1 MNFELTEEQKMVQ
14 EAAREFA
21 QKRVASIAKEMDEK
35 EEVPKE
41 ILQELSELG
50 YFGIRVPEKYG
61 GLGLDM
67 LSYTLMLEELA
78 KVSAGLM
85 IVVSVHNTLF
95 CEGLIQFGSE
105 ELKQKY
111 LPRMAKGELIGAYCL
126 TEPGSGTDAG
136 GMSATAFLRGD
147 QYIING
153 TKSFVT
159 NAGIADIF
167 LVFALT
173 KPDLKSKG
181 ISGFVV
187 EAKSPGLTLGA
198 PEKKLGIKC
207 SDTREISLADTP
219 VPKENLIGEEN
230 HGFKIALTILNHGRI
245 GVGAQ
250 ALGIAEAA
258 LDESIRYSLQRKQF
272 GQPIANFQAIQ
283 FKLAD
288 MAMRIEAARW
298 LIYQA
303 AYLQSIGQPFTKES
317 SMAKLFA
324 SEMSNYVVNEAVQ
337 IHGGYGYMKEYAVER
352 YFRDARITEIY
363 EGTSEA
369 QRIVISR
376 ELLRD

>member
-1 MNFELTEEQKMVQ
+1 MNFELTEDQKMVQ

-21 QKRVASIAKEMDEK
+21 QKRVAPIAKEMDEK
-35 EEVPKE
+35 EEVPRE
-41 ILQELSELG
+41 ILKEMAELG
-50 YFGIRVPEKYG
+50 YFGIRIPERYG
-61 GLGLDM
+61 GLDLDM
-67 LSYTLMLEELA
+67 LSYVLMLEELA

-85 IVVSVHNTLF
+85 IVISVHNTLF
-95 CEGLIQFGSE
+95 CEGLVQFGSE

-136 GMSATAFLRGD
+136 GMSSTAILKGG
-147 QYIING
+147 QYILNG

-159 NAGIADIF
+159 NGGIADIF

-187 EAKSPGLTLGA
+187 EAKSPGISLGA

-207 SDTREISLADTP
+207 SDTREISLSDTP
-219 VPKENLIGEEN
+219 TPKENLIGEEN

-245 GVGAQ
+245 GIGAQ

-258 LDESIRYSLQRKQF
+258 LEESIRYSLQRKQF
-272 GQPIANFQAIQ
+272 GQPIANFQGIQ
-283 FKLAD
+283 FKLSD
-288 MAMRIEAARW
+288 MAMKIEAARW
-298 LIYQA
+298 LVYQA
-303 AYLQSIGQPFTKES
+303 AYLQTTGEPFTKEA

-352 YFRDARITEIY
+352 FFRDARITEIY

-376 ELLRD
+376 ELLKD

>member
-21 QKRVASIAKEMDEK
+21 QKRVAPIAKEMDEK
-35 EEVPKE
+35 EDVPRE
-41 ILQELSELG
+41 ILQEMAELG
-50 YFGIRVPEKYG
+50 YFGIRIPEKYD
-61 GLGLDM
+61 GLDLDM
-67 LSYTLMLEELA
+67 LSYVLMLEELA

-85 IVVSVHNTLF
+85 IVISVHNTLF
-95 CEGLIQFGSE
+95 CEGLVQFGSE
-105 ELKQKY
+105 VLKQKY

-136 GMSATAFLRGD
+136 GMSSTAVLRGE
-147 QYIING
+147 QYILNG

-159 NAGIADIF
+159 NGGIADIF

-187 EAKSPGLTLGA
+187 EAKSPGISLGA

-207 SDTREISLADTP
+207 SDTREISLSDTP
-219 VPKENLIGEEN
+219 TPKENLIGEEN

-245 GVGAQ
+245 GIGAQ

-258 LDESIRYSLQRKQF
+258 LEESIRYSLQRKQF
-272 GQPIANFQAIQ
+272 GQPIANFQGIQ
-283 FKLAD
+283 FKLSD
-288 MAMRIEAARW
+288 MAMKIEAARW
-298 LIYQA
+298 LVYQA
-303 AYLQSIGQPFTKES
+303 AYLQSIDKPFTKEA

-352 YFRDARITEIY
+352 FFRDARITEIY

-376 ELLRD
+376 ELLKD

>member
-14 EAAREFA
+14 EAAREFS
-21 QKRVASIAKEMDEK
+21 QKRVARIALEMDEK
-35 EEVPKE
+35 EEVPEE
-41 ILQELSELG
+41 ILQELAELG

-126 TEPGSGTDAG
+126 TEPDSGTDAG
-136 GMSATAFLRGD
+136 GMSSTALLRGEH
-147 QYIING
+147 YILNG

-258 LDESIRYSLQRKQF
+258 LEESIKYSLQRKQF
-272 GQPIANFQAIQ
+272 GQPIANFQGIQ

-298 LIYQA
+298 LVYQA
-303 AYLQSIGQPFTKES
+303 AYLQTIGQPFTKES

-324 SEMSNYVVNEAVQ
+324 SEMSNYVVNQAVQ

>member
-1 MNFELTEEQKMVQ
+1 MNFELTDEQKMVR

-21 QKRVASIAKEMDEK
+21 QKRVTPLAREMDEK

-41 ILQELSELG
+41 ILQEMAELG

-61 GLGLDM
+61 GLDLDM
-67 LSYTLMLEELA
+67 LSYVLMLEELA

-85 IVVSVHNTLF
+85 IVVSAHNTLF
-95 CEGLIQFGSE
+95 CEGLVQFGSE
-105 ELKQKY
+105 QLKQKY

-136 GMSATAFLRGD
+136 GMATTALLRGEE
-147 QYIING
+147 YIFNG

-159 NAGIADIF
+159 NGGIADIF

-173 KPDLKSKG
+173 KPELKSKG

-187 EAKSPGLTLGA
+187 EAKSPGLSLGA
-198 PEKKLGIKC
+198 AEKKLGIKC
-207 SDTREISLADTP
+207 SDTREISFSDTP
-219 VPKENLIGEEN
+219 VPRENIIGEEN
-230 HGFKIALTILNHGRI
+230 HGFKMALTILNHGRI

-258 LDESIRYSLQRKQF
+258 LEESIRYSLQRKQF
-272 GQPIANFQAIQ
+272 GQPIANFQGIQ

-298 LIYQA
+298 LVYEA
-303 AYLQSIGQPFTKES
+303 AYLQSLGQPFTKES

-324 SEMSNYVVNEAVQ
+324 SEMCNYVANEAVQ

>member
-1 MNFELTEEQKMVQ
+1 MNFELNEEQKMVQ

-21 QKRVASIAKEMDEK
+21 QKRVTPIAKEMDEK

-41 ILQELSELG
+41 ILQEMAELG

-85 IVVSVHNTLF
+85 IVISAHNTLF
-95 CEGLIQFGSE
+95 CEGLVQFGSE
-105 ELKQKY
+105 QLKQKY

-136 GMSATAFLRGD
+136 GMATTALLRGEE
-147 QYIING
+147 YIFNG

-159 NAGIADIF
+159 NGGIADIF

-173 KPDLKSKG
+173 KPELKSKG

-187 EAKSPGLTLGA
+187 EAKSPGLSLGA

-207 SDTREISLADTP
+207 SDTREISFSDTP

-230 HGFKIALTILNHGRI
+230 HGFKMALTILNHGRI

-258 LDESIRYSLQRKQF
+258 LEESIRYSLQRKQF
-272 GQPIANFQAIQ
+272 GQPIANFQGIQ

-298 LIYQA
+298 LVYEA
-303 AYLQSIGQPFTKES
+303 AYLQSLGQPFTKES

-324 SEMSNYVVNEAVQ
+324 SEMCNYVANEAVQ
-337 IHGGYGYMKEYAVER
+337 IHGGYGYMKEYPVER

-376 ELLRD
+376 EILRD

>member
-1 MNFELTEEQKMVQ
+1 MNFDLTEDQKMVQ

-21 QKRVASIAKEMDEK
+21 KKRIVPIAQEMDEK

-41 ILQELSELG
+41 ILQELAELG

-61 GLGLDM
+61 GLDLDM
-67 LSYTLMLEELA
+67 LSYVLMLEELA

-85 IVVSVHNTLF
+85 IVVSAHNTLF
-95 CEGLIQFGSE
+95 CEGLIKFGSE
-105 ELKQKY
+105 ELRQKY
-111 LPRMAKGELIGAYCL
+111 LPGMAKGELIGAYCL

-136 GMSATAFLRGD
+136 GMSSTAVLKGD
-147 QYIING
+147 KYILNG
-153 TKSFVT
+153 TKTFVT
-159 NAGIADIF
+159 NAGIASIF

-173 KPDLKSKG
+173 KPELKSKG

-187 EAKSPGLTLGA
+187 EAKSAGLSLGV
-198 PEKKLGIKC
+198 PEKKMGIKC

-219 VPKENLIGEEN
+219 VPQENLIGEEN
-230 HGFKIALTILNHGRI
+230 HGFRMALTILNHGRI

-258 LDESIRYSLQRKQF
+258 LEESVRYSQERQQF
-272 GQPIANFQAIQ
+272 GQPIANFQGIQ

-298 LIYQA
+298 LVYQA
-303 AYLQSIGQPFTKES
+303 AYLQSIDQPFTKEA
-317 SMAKLFA
+317 SMAKLYA
-324 SEMSNYVVNEAVQ
+324 SEMSNYVVNQAVQ

-352 YFRDARITEIY
+352 FFRDARITEIY

-376 ELLRD
+376 ELLRT

>member
-21 QKRVASIAKEMDEK
+21 QKRVIPLAREMDEK

-41 ILQELSELG
+41 ILQEMAELG

-61 GLGLDM
+61 GLDLDM
-67 LSYTLMLEELA
+67 LSYVLMLEELA

-85 IVVSVHNTLF
+85 IVISAHNTLF
-95 CEGLIQFGSE
+95 CEGLVQFGSE
-105 ELKQKY
+105 QLKQKY

-136 GMSATAFLRGD
+136 GMATTALLRGEE
-147 QYIING
+147 YIFNG

-159 NAGIADIF
+159 NGGIADIF

-173 KPDLKSKG
+173 KPELKSKG

-187 EAKSPGLTLGA
+187 EAKSPGLSLGA
-198 PEKKLGIKC
+198 AEKKLGIKC
-207 SDTREISLADTP
+207 SDTREISFSDTP

-230 HGFKIALTILNHGRI
+230 HGFKMALTILNHGRI

-258 LDESIRYSLQRKQF
+258 LEESVKYSLQRKQF
-272 GQPIANFQAIQ
+272 GQPIANFQGIQ

-298 LIYQA
+298 LVYEA
-303 AYLQSIGQPFTKES
+303 AYLQSLGQPFTKES

-324 SEMSNYVVNEAVQ
+324 SEMCNFVANEAVQ
-337 IHGGYGYMKEYAVER
+337 IHGGYGYMKEYPVER

-376 ELLRD
+376 EILRD

>member
-1 MNFELTEEQKMVQ
+1 MNFTLTDEQKMVQ

-21 QKRVASIAKEMDEK
+21 QKRIAPLAREMDEK

-41 ILQELSELG
+41 ILKEMGDLG
-50 YFGIRVPEKYG
+50 YFGVRVPEKYG
-61 GLGLDM
+61 GLELDM
-67 LSYTLMLEELA
+67 LSYILILEEFA
-78 KVSAGLM
+78 KASAGVM
-85 IVVSVHNTLF
+85 IVISVHNTLF
-95 CEGLIQFGSE
+95 CEGLIKFGSE
-105 ELKQKY
+105 KLKQKY

-136 GMSATAFLRGD
+136 GMSSTAALKGD
-147 QYIING
+147 KYLLNG
-153 TKSFVT
+153 SKAFVT
-159 NAGIADIF
+159 NGGIADIY

-173 KPDLKSKG
+173 NPDLKSKG

-187 EAKSPGLTLGA
+187 ERNSPGISVGA

-207 SDTREISLADTP
+207 SDTRLISFSDTP
-219 VPKENLIGEEN
+219 IPRENLIGQEKQ
-230 HGFKIALTILNHGRI
+230 GFKVALTILDHGRI
-245 GVGAQ
+245 GIGAQ

-258 LDESIRYSLQRKQF
+258 LDEAIKYSLQRKQF
-272 GQPIANFQAIQ
+272 NQPIAQFQAIQ

-298 LIYQA
+298 MVYQA
-303 AYLQSIGQPFTKES
+303 AQLQTSGVHFTKEA

-324 SEMSNYVVNEAVQ
+324 SEVSNYVVNEAVQ
-337 IHGGYGYMKEYAVER
+337 IHGGYGYMREYAVER

-369 QRIVISR
+369 QRITISR

>member
-1 MNFELTEEQKMVQ
+1 MNFELTEEQKMVR
-14 EAAREFA
+14 EAAREFS
-21 QKRVASIAKEMDEK
+21 QKRIASIAKEMDEK

-41 ILQELSELG
+41 ILKELAELG

-61 GLGLDM
+61 GLDLEM
-67 LSYTLMLEELA
+67 LSYVLMLEELA

-85 IVVSVHNTLF
+85 IVISAHNTLF
-95 CEGLIQFGSE
+95 CEGLVQFGSE
-105 ELKQKY
+105 QLRQKY

-136 GMSATAFLRGD
+136 GMAATALLRGD
-147 QYIING
+147 QYVLNG

-159 NAGIADIF
+159 NGGIADIF

-173 KPDLKSKG
+173 KPELKSKG

-187 EAKSPGLTLGA
+187 EAESPGLSLGA

-207 SDTREISLADTP
+207 SDTREISFSDTP

-230 HGFKIALTILNHGRI
+230 HGFKMALTILNHGRI

-258 LDESIRYSLQRKQF
+258 LEESIKYSLQRKQF
-272 GQPIANFQAIQ
+272 GQPIANFQGIQ

-298 LIYQA
+298 MVYQA

-324 SEMSNYVVNEAVQ
+324 SEMCNYVANEAVQ
-337 IHGGYGYMKEYAVER
+337 IHGGYGYMKEYPVER

>member
-1 MNFELTEEQKMVQ
+1 VQ

-21 QKRVASIAKEMDEK
+21 QKRIAPLAREMDEK

-41 ILQELSELG
+41 ILREMGDLG
-50 YFGIRVPEKYG
+50 YFGVRVPEKYG
-61 GLGLDM
+61 GLELDM
-67 LSYTLMLEELA
+67 LSYILILEEFA
-78 KVSAGLM
+78 KASAGVM
-85 IVVSVHNTLF
+85 IVISVHNTLF
-95 CEGLIQFGSE
+95 CEGLIKFGSE

-136 GMSATAFLRGD
+136 GMSSTATLKGD
-147 QYIING
+147 KYLLNG
-153 TKSFVT
+153 SKAFVT
-159 NAGIADIF
+159 NGGIADIY

-173 KPDLKSKG
+173 NPDLKSKG
-181 ISGFVV
+181 VSGFVV
-187 EAKSPGLTLGA
+187 ERNSPGISVGA

-207 SDTREISLADTP
+207 SDTRLISFSDTP
-219 VPKENLIGEEN
+219 IPKENLIGQEKQ
-230 HGFKIALTILNHGRI
+230 GFKVALTILDHGRI
-245 GVGAQ
+245 GIGAQ

-258 LDESIRYSLQRKQF
+258 LEESIKYSLQRKQF
-272 GQPIANFQAIQ
+272 NQPIAQFQAIQ

-298 LIYQA
+298 MVYQA
-303 AYLQSIGQPFTKES
+303 AQLQTSGVHFTKEA

-324 SEMSNYVVNEAVQ
+324 SEVSNYVVNEAVQ
-337 IHGGYGYMKEYAVER
+337 IHGGYGYMREYAVER

-369 QRIVISR
+369 QRITIFR

>member
-258 LDESIRYSLQRKQF
+258 LEESIRYSLQRKQF

>member
-21 QKRVASIAKEMDEK
+21 QKRVTPIAKEMDEK
-35 EEVPKE
+35 EDVPRE
-41 ILQELSELG
+41 ILMEMAELG
-50 YFGIRVPEKYG
+50 YFGIRIPEKYG
-61 GLGLDM
+61 GLDLDM
-67 LSYTLMLEELA
+67 LSYVLMLEELA

-85 IVVSVHNTLF
+85 IVISVHNTLF
-95 CEGLIQFGSE
+95 CEGLVQFGSE

-136 GMSATAFLRGD
+136 GMSSTAILRGD
-147 QYIING
+147 HYILNG

-159 NAGIADIF
+159 NGGIADIF

-187 EAKSPGLTLGA
+187 EAKSTGISLGA

-207 SDTREISLADTP
+207 SDTREISLSDTP
-219 VPKENLIGEEN
+219 TPKENLIGEEN

-245 GVGAQ
+245 GIGAQ

-258 LDESIRYSLQRKQF
+258 LEESIRYSLQRKQF
-272 GQPIANFQAIQ
+272 GQPIANFQGIQ
-283 FKLAD
+283 FKLSD
-288 MAMRIEAARW
+288 MAMKIEAARW
-298 LIYQA
+298 LVYQA
-303 AYLQSIGQPFTKES
+303 AYLQSTNKPFTKEA

-352 YFRDARITEIY
+352 FFRDARITEIY

-376 ELLRD
+376 ELLKD

>member
-14 EAAREFA
+14 EAARECA
-21 QKRVASIAKEMDEK
+21 QKRVTPIAKEMDEK

-41 ILQELSELG
+41 ILQEMAELG

-61 GLGLDM
+61 GLDLDM

-85 IVVSVHNTLF
+85 IVVSAHNTLF
-95 CEGLIQFGSE
+95 CEGLVQFGSE
-105 ELKQKY
+105 QLKQKY

-136 GMSATAFLRGD
+136 GMATTALLRGEE
-147 QYIING
+147 YIFNG

-159 NAGIADIF
+159 NGGIADIF

-173 KPDLKSKG
+173 KPELKSKG

-187 EAKSPGLTLGA
+187 EAKSPGLSLGA

-207 SDTREISLADTP
+207 SDTREISFSDTP

-230 HGFKIALTILNHGRI
+230 HGFKMALTILNHGRI

-258 LDESIRYSLQRKQF
+258 LEESVKYSLQRKQF

-283 FKLAD
+283 FKLAA

-337 IHGGYGYMKEYAVER
+337 IHGGEGFIKENSGEGNFPGAPT
-352 YFRDARITEIY
+352 TENY
-363 EGTSEA
+363 
-369 QRIVISR
+369 
-376 ELLRD
+376 

>member
-1 MNFELTEEQKMVQ
+1 MNFELTEDQKTVQ

-21 QKRVASIAKEMDEK
+21 QKRVTPLAREMDEK
-35 EEVPKE
+35 EEVPQE
-41 ILQELSELG
+41 ILQELAELG

-61 GLGLDM
+61 GLDLDM

-85 IVVSVHNTLF
+85 IVVSAHNTLF
-95 CEGLIQFGSE
+95 CEGLVQFGSE
-105 ELKQKY
+105 QLKQKY

-136 GMSATAFLRGD
+136 GMATTALLRGEE
-147 QYIING
+147 YIFNG

-159 NAGIADIF
+159 NGGIADIF

-173 KPDLKSKG
+173 KPELKSKG

-187 EAKSPGLTLGA
+187 EAKSPGLSLGA
-198 PEKKLGIKC
+198 AEKKLGIKC
-207 SDTREISLADTP
+207 SDTREISFSDTP

-230 HGFKIALTILNHGRI
+230 HGFKMALTILNHGRI

-258 LDESIRYSLQRKQF
+258 LEESIRYSLQRKQF

-298 LIYQA
+298 LVYQA
-303 AYLQSIGQPFTKES
+303 AHLQASGKPFTKES

-324 SEMSNYVVNEAVQ
+324 SEMCNYVANEAVQ
-337 IHGGYGYMKEYAVER
+337 IHGGYGYMKEYPVER

>member
-21 QKRVASIAKEMDEK
+21 QKRVAPIAREMDEK

-41 ILQELSELG
+41 ILQEMAGLG

-61 GLGLDM
+61 GRDLDM
-67 LSYTLMLEELA
+67 LSYVLMLEELA

-85 IVVSVHNTLF
+85 IVISAHNTLF
-95 CEGLIQFGSE
+95 CEGLVQFGSE
-105 ELKQKY
+105 QLKQKY
-111 LPRMAKGELIGAYCL
+111 LPGMAKGELIGAYSIS
-126 TEPGSGTDAG
+126 EPGSGTDAG
-136 GMSATAFLRGD
+136 GMATTALLRGEE
-147 QYIING
+147 YIFNG

-159 NAGIADIF
+159 NGGIADIF

-173 KPDLKSKG
+173 KPEFKSKG

-187 EAKSPGLTLGA
+187 EAKSPGLSLGA
-198 PEKKLGIKC
+198 AEKKLGIKC
-207 SDTREISLADTP
+207 SDTREISFSDPP
-219 VPKENLIGEEN
+219 VTKENPIGEEN
-230 HGFKIALTILNHGRI
+230 HGFKMALTILNHGRI

-250 ALGIAEAA
+250 DLGIAEAA
-258 LDESIRYSLQRKQF
+258 LEESIRYSLQRKQF
-272 GQPIANFQAIQ
+272 GQPIANFQGIQ

-298 LIYQA
+298 LVYEA
-303 AYLQSIGQPFTKES
+303 AYLQSLGQPFTKES
-317 SMAKLFA
+317 SMVKLFA
-324 SEMSNYVVNEAVQ
+324 SEMCNYVANEAVQ
-337 IHGGYGYMKEYAVER
+337 IHGGYGYMKEYPVER

-369 QRIVISR
+369 QRITIFREISKG
-376 ELLRD
+376 